1 LKALLCYYSGSGNTA
16 LAAQYLAGNV
26 KSCQIEM
33 FNIEDGGVPE
43 LDGYDAVGFATFA
56 NFWAPS
62 ALMSEFIDTLPEQHG
77 KPAFLFSTFGMVNGN
92 TTRIMADLVTERGFM
107 VVASHALHTP
117 ENYPPMISKG
127 FGNVDAPNPRELDSF
142 RRFVEELDET
152 LARINAGEPVTAKG
166 TYVRMLGRIIPN
178 YPRDNAARVMGPKAV
193 DESRCTACGICAAGC
208 PRQAIR
214 LEPKPVFDE
223 SKCSGC
229 WRCYN
234 QCLMAAIST
243 SKLGGEHQ
251 YPQPSASLRDKLS

>member
-1 LKALLCYYSGSGNTA
+1 LKALLCYYSGSGNTE
-16 LAAQYLAGNV
+16 LACRYLADTIEN
-26 KSCQIEM
+26 CLIEM
-33 FNIEDGGVPE
+33 LNIEDGGVPE

-62 ALMSEFIDTLPEQHG
+62 ALMSEFIAALPAQQR
-77 KPAFLFSTFGMVNGN
+77 KPAFVMSTFGMVNGS
-92 TTRIMADLVTERGFM
+92 TTRIMADSVTGRGFT

-127 FGNVDAPNPRELDSF
+127 LGNVNAPSERELGSY
-142 RRFVEELDET
+142 RRFIDKLGVT
-152 LARINAGEPVTAKG
+152 LGRIGAGEPVAAKG
-166 TYVRMLGRIIPN
+166 TNLRLLGRLIPN
-178 YPRDNAARVMGPKAV
+178 YPRDKAASVMGPKAV
-193 DESRCTACGICAAGC
+193 DESRCTACGICAAAC
-208 PRQAIR
+208 PRRAIR
-214 LEPKPVFDE
+214 LDPKPVFDE